1 MQEPKD
7 PRMSGKVAMVALLV
21 LVAVTVVMVWVAG

>member
-7 PRMSGKVAMVALLV
+7 PRMSGKIAMAALAVIAV
-21 LVAVTVVMVWVAG
+21 LTAVMVWVAG